1 MPLSEFNR
9 WLSRYK
15 SAWEKLNLRGATAL
29 FTQDARYF
37 ETLYQKPLEGIEAI
51 YGYWSAATG
60 NQANVQFSH
69 QTIAFVDQTGVARWR
84 AAFTRLHSE

>member
-15 SAWEKLNLRGATAL
+15 SAWEKLDPRRATAL

-37 ETLYQKPLEGIEAI
+37 ETPFSEPLEGIEAI
-51 YGYWSAATG
+51 YNYWSAATG
-60 NQANVQFSH
+60 NQANVQF
-69 QTIAFVDQTGVARWR
+69 TNPALTDRR
-84 AAFTRLHSE
+84 P